1 MTEHAADLVLRGG
14 GVYSVDASRS
24 WAQAVAVRDG
34 NIVAVGTDAE
44 VEGLAGAGT
53 RVIDLGGRM
62 LLPGFIDAHVHASAA
77 GLERL
82 RCDLSEAHGL
92 DDYLAIV
99 RRYAEANPGAP
110 EWITGGGWSMDV
122 FPGGM
127 PSRHDLDRVAPDRP
141 VFLSNR
147 DHHAA
152 WVNTRALELAGVTA
166 STLDPPDGRIERE
179 TGGAPSGT
187 LQEGA
192 MGLVDRVVP
201 RPEVQEQV
209 AGIIEAQRHLHALG
223 ITGWQEAIVGDYAV
237 VPDCFDAYLEAD
249 GRGLLT
255 ARVVGALWWQR
266 GLGAGQ
272 LDGLAGRRERAR
284 RAGAGAR
291 FSAGTIKIMQ
301 DGVCENFTAS
311 MLTPYLDGHGHE
323 GLSCGQSLFD
333 AGELRQSVTA
343 IDALGF
349 QVHFHAIGDR
359 AVREALNAVAA
370 ARSANG
376 AGGGRHHISHLQVVH
391 PLDVPRFRELGVVA
405 NCQPLWACEEPQM
418 TELTLPF
425 LGPERSSWQ
434 YPFGSLL
441 RSGAQLCF
449 GSDWPVSSPNPLWEL
464 HTAVNR
470 TVPPG
475 YPYAGPGAGNVF
487 LPGERIGLGDA
498 IAAFTIGSAYVNHA
512 DRASGSVEPG
522 KAADLVILD
531 RNLFAHP
538 ADEIALANVD
548 MTMVGGQI
556 VHERAG

>member
-1 MTEHAADLVLRGG
+1 MSRQDADLVLRGG
-14 GVYSVDASRS
+14 AVYAVDAARS

-34 NIVAVGTDAE
+34 AIVAVGTDAQIDALT
-44 VEGLAGAGT
+44 GSGT
-53 RVIDLGGRM
+53 QVIDLAGRM
-62 LLPGFIDAHVHASAA
+62 LLPGFVDAHVHASAA

-92 DDYLAIV
+92 DDYLTVV
-99 RRYAEANPGAP
+99 RRYAQASPGA
-110 EWITGGGWSMDV
+110 EWITGGGWSIGV
-122 FPGGM
+122 FPGGA
-127 PSRHDLDRVAPDRP
+127 PSRRDLDRVAPDRP

-147 DHHAA
+147 DHHGA
-152 WVNTRALELAGVTA
+152 WVNSRALELAGVTA
-166 STLDPPDGRIERE
+166 GTPDPADGRIERE
-179 TGGAPSGT
+179 PDGTPSGT

-192 MGLVDRVVP
+192 MGLVERVIP
-201 RPEVQEQV
+201 RPGVEEQV
-209 AGIIEAQRHLHALG
+209 AGITEAQRYLHALG

-249 GRGLLT
+249 RRGLLT

-272 LDGLAGRRERAR
+272 LDGLTERRERA
-284 RAGAGAR
+284 G
-291 FSAGTIKIMQ
+291 SAGRFRATSVKIMQ

-311 MLTPYLDGHGHE
+311 MLTPYLDGRGHE
-323 GLSCGQSLFD
+323 TTSCGSSFFGAD
-333 AGELRQSVTA
+333 ELKESVTVL
-343 IDALGF
+343 DARGF
-349 QVHFHAIGDR
+349 QVHFHAIGDQ
-359 AVREALNAVAA
+359 AVREALDAVTA
-370 ARSANG
+370 ARAANG
-376 AGGGRHHISHLQVVH
+376 AGDGRHHISHLQVVH
-391 PLDVPRFRELGVVA
+391 PQDLPRFRELGVLA

-470 TVPPG
+470 TVAPG

-487 LPGERIGLGDA
+487 LPGERISLHDA
-498 IAAFTIGSAYVNHA
+498 VAAFTIGSAYVNHA
-512 DRASGSVEPG
+512 DDVSGSIEAG
-522 KAADLVILD
+522 KSADLVVLD

-538 ADEIALANVD
+538 VEEVALANID
-548 MTMVGGQI
+548 MTFSGGQM
-556 VHERAG
+556 VHERAV

>member
-1 MTEHAADLVLRGG
+1 MSRQDADLVLRGG
-14 GVYSVDASRS
+14 AVYAVDAARS

-34 NIVAVGTDAE
+34 TIIAVGTDAQI
-44 VEGLAGAGT
+44 GRLTGSGT
-53 RVIDLGGRM
+53 QVIDLAGRM
-62 LLPGFIDAHVHASAA
+62 LLPGFVDAHVHASAA

-92 DDYLAIV
+92 DDYLTVV
-99 RRYAEANPGAP
+99 RRYAQASPGA
-110 EWITGGGWSMDV
+110 EWITGGGWSIGV
-122 FPGGM
+122 FPGGA
-127 PSRHDLDRVAPDRP
+127 PSRRDLDRVAPDRP

-152 WVNTRALELAGVTA
+152 WVNSRALELAGVTA
-166 STLDPPDGRIERE
+166 GTPDPADGRIERE
-179 TGGAPSGT
+179 PDGTPSGT

-192 MGLVDRVVP
+192 MGLVERVIP
-201 RPEVQEQV
+201 RPGVEEQV
-209 AGIIEAQRHLHALG
+209 AGITEAQRHLHALG

-249 GRGLLT
+249 RRGLLT

-272 LDGLAGRRERAR
+272 LDGLTERRERA
-284 RAGAGAR
+284 G
-291 FSAGTIKIMQ
+291 SAGRFRATSVKIMQ

-323 GLSCGQSLFD
+323 TTSCGSSFFGAD
-333 AGELRQSVTA
+333 ELKESVTVL
-343 IDALGF
+343 DARGF
-349 QVHFHAIGDR
+349 QVHFHAIGDQ
-359 AVREALNAVAA
+359 AVREALDAVAA
-370 ARSANG
+370 ARAANG
-376 AGGGRHHISHLQVVH
+376 AGDGRHHISHIQVVH
-391 PLDVPRFRELGVVA
+391 PHDLPRFRELGVLA

-470 TVPPG
+470 TVAPG
-475 YPYAGPGAGNVF
+475 YPYAGPGAGNAF
-487 LPGERIGLGDA
+487 LPAERVSLHDA

-512 DRASGSVEPG
+512 DDVSGSIEAG
-522 KAADLVILD
+522 KAADLVVLD

-538 ADEIALANVD
+538 VEEVALANID
-548 MTMVGGQI
+548 MTFSGGQM
-556 VHERAG
+556 VHERAA